1 MRPAGA
7 SNQRIGA
14 PRLESETAPV
24 RIRSPGGPVK
34 HWVETAAIL
43 DRLSSLVAGGNC
55 AALATVVRISGSAY
69 RRPGAKLLI
78 EESGVTQGGVS
89 GGCLEADVRG
99 QALKVLR
106 GGPPRMLHY
115 ETSSDEETLW
125 GLGLGCE
132 GAVDVFVQRIDPA
145 WMEGPGK
152 QMRELASAGVP
163 FAPITLVRG
172 PLEDRT
178 LVLARG
184 VLAGST
190 GSAALDRELSQRAGP
205 ILEGDG
211 GAVTLESGEHA
222 AFVDVLRPPPRLF
235 IFGAGDDARPLAS
248 LAATAGFEVTVVDH
262 RPAYLT
268 PERFPPPLRL
278 ALRRPSDGVAGL
290 PLSISRR
297 NFAVVQTHA
306 LVHDRDWMQALADQ
320 PLAYVGL
327 LGPRVRREEVLG
339 EAPVDPAKV
348 FAPIGLDIGADGP
361 EQVAVS
367 IVAELLAVNARR
379 QPIHLRAR
387 SGGIHDR

>member
-1 MRPAGA
+1 M
-7 SNQRIGA
+7 
-14 PRLESETAPV
+14 
-24 RIRSPGGPVK
+24 K

-43 DRLSSLVAGGNC
+43 DRLSKLVAEGHC

-99 QALKVLR
+99 QAEEILR
-106 GGPPRMLHY
+106 GRPPRMLHY

-132 GAVDVFVQRIDPA
+132 GAVDVYVQRIDAP
-145 WMEGPGK
+145 WMEGPGR

-163 FAPITLVRG
+163 FSPITLIRG
-172 PLEDRT
+172 PLEGRT

-184 VLAGST
+184 ALAGSS
-190 GSAALDRELSQRAGP
+190 GSDALDLELSQRAGP

-211 GAVTLESGEHA
+211 GAVTLETGEHA

-268 PERFPPPLRL
+268 PDRFPPPLRL

-290 PLSISRR
+290 PFSISRR

-306 LVHDRDWMQALADQ
+306 LVHDRDWMRALADQ

-339 EAPVDPAKV
+339 DLAVDGAKV